1 MESKTRMLPLD
12 PDTLEARAQERLP
25 RMVFDY
31 YAGGAEDEVTLR
43 ANRAAYRR
51 LGLRPRVLTDVGA
64 IDTSLDL
71 LGHHLRHPILL
82 APTAFQRLA
91 HPDGELAVARAAKR
105 AGAVYVASTLST
117 CTIEEIAAEAP
128 GLLWFQLYVFRD
140 RALSRDIIARAE
152 AAGATA
158 LCLTVTV
165 PVQGRRERDARNG
178 FRLPAELEMA
188 NFRGC
193 LQVALPAA
201 NGSGLEAFI
210 GRNFDPSLE
219 WDVLDWI
226 RSVTRLPLLIKG
238 ILGGED
244 AVRAVENGADGII
257 VSNHGG
263 RQLDGALPTVVV
275 LPEVVDAVAGSVPVL
290 VDGGIRRGSDVLKAL
305 ALGAAATLIGRSY
318 LWGLALAGEEG
329 VFTVLEDR
337 REELVRAM
345 ALTGRTRLEQLDRSL
360 ILEVPWTG

>member
-1 MESKTRMLPLD
+1 M
-12 PDTLEARAQERLP
+12 
-25 RMVFDY
+25 FYDY

-51 LGLRPRVLTDVGA
+51 LGLRPRVLTDVGV

-71 LGHHLRHPILL
+71 MGHKLRHPILL

-91 HPDGELAVARAAKR
+91 HPDGELATARAARR

-117 CTIEEIAAEAP
+117 CTIEEIAAEAA

-140 RALSRDIIARAE
+140 RGLTREIIARAE
-152 AAGATA
+152 AAGASA

-165 PVQGRRERDARNG
+165 PVQGRRERDARNR
-178 FRLPAELEMA
+178 FRLPPELDMA
-188 NFRGC
+188 NFRDSGHA
-193 LQVALPAA
+193 ALPGAKK
-201 NGSGLEAFI
+201 GSGLEAFI
-210 GRNFDPSLE
+210 GRNFDPGLG
-219 WDVLDWI
+219 WDVLEWI
-226 RSVTRLPLLIKG
+226 RSITRLPVLIKG
-238 ILGGED
+238 IQAGDD
-244 AVRAVENGADGII
+244 AVRAVENGAAGII

-275 LPEVVDAVAGSVPVL
+275 LPEVVDAVAGRLPVL

-318 LWGLALAGEEG
+318 LWGLALAGEDG
-329 VFTVLEDR
+329 VFSVLEELRD
-337 REELVRAM
+337 ELVRSM
-345 ALTGRTRLEQLDRSL
+345 ALTGRTRLDQLDASM
-360 ILEVPWTG
+360 IVEVPWMT